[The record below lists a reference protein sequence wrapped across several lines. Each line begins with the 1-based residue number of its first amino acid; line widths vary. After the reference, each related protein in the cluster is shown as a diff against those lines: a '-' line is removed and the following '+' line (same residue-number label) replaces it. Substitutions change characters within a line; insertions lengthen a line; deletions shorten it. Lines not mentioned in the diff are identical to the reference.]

1 MADHPTGEPA
11 DDQPGRPIRP
21 AAVIAPVAA
30 AIDAVGARQPARL
43 IITPV
48 AIIAVGIIIAVAGLV
63 AVPVV
68 TAIAPPVAHV
78 LAAFALRLADIL
90 AALMLCLAHF
100 RSEELRGGKE
110 GVSTC
115 SFWCSQVK

>member
-1 MADHPTGEPA
+1 MSVMWFVLLVFYLFFFKQRTADEMRISDWSSDVCSSDLPPGEPA

-78 LAAFALRLADIL
+78 QIGR
-90 AALMLCLAHF
+90 AH
-100 RSEELRGGKE
+100 
-110 GVSTC
+110 V
-115 SFWCSQVK
+115 